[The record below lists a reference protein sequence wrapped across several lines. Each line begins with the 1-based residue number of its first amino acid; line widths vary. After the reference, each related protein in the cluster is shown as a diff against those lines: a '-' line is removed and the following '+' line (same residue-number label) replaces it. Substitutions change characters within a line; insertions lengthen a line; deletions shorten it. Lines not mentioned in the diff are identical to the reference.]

1 MKLTAQILVVISILT
16 TVLSVVGIGVEISL
30 GRVELILPYI
40 VGLFLSLAFL
50 RIFSRELA
58 NL

>member
-40 VGLFLSLAFL
+40 VGLFLSLIFL